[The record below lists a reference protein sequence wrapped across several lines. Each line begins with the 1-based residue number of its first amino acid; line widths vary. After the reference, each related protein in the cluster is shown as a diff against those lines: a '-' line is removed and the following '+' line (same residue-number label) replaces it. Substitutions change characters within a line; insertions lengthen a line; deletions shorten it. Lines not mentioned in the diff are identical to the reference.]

1 MSDQPDLRDLGLTP
15 SRICLMH
22 RLNEGP
28 EEDCV
33 GLEMNEMT
41 GRELQAADFLT
52 GAKLAEVVPGWQMSF
67 WYRLTPPGRQMLQI
81 LSALGL

>member
-1 MSDQPDLRDLGLTP
+1 MSDNPDLRNLGLTP
-15 SRICLMH
+15 TRIFLMH

-41 GRELQAADFLT
+41 GRELHTADYLT
-52 GAKLAEVVPGWQMSF
+52 GAKLAEVVPGWRMTF
-67 WYRLTPPGRQMLQI
+67 WYRLTPRGREMMQV

>member
-1 MSDQPDLRDLGLTP
+1 MSEKSDLRNLGLTP
-15 SRICLMH
+15 SRIFLMR

-41 GRELQAADFLT
+41 GRELQAADYLT
-52 GAKLAEVVPGWQMSF
+52 GAKLAEVVRGWQMSF
-67 WYRLTPPGRQMLQI
+67 WYRLTPRGRQMLRM